1 MYNQGYNAYIHT
13 SHTGYHQPILMT
25 HHYCTWTCYHV
36 QQQQL
41 KETMDTTRK
50 TNSHNHSNFLDNLCQ
65 LLHNTS
71 HCGVYSQNLRVN
83 HCLHRLL
90 NSPTRS
96 WDSVVSLVADRNTML
111 ATLHWGGPEFS
122 CCVCWYF
129 SIRQSLHCLAWR
141 EVTSGKAYFGEPPI
155 HYTCISYI
163 KSPLQHITVTPHH
176 LLHAVSPVASAVAI
190 HQCMCVYVKES
201 VVCVSVAQYLQL

>member
-1 MYNQGYNAYIHT
+1 METQFSVCQLSSTASNSLLSPHSHGVPASFNSHT
-13 SHTGYHQPILMT
+13 CTILSSHTGMATALDVQPWLQCLHSHIPHWLPPAHT
-25 HHYCTWTCYHV
+25 HDSPLLHSTWHHV

-41 KETMDTTRK
+41 KETMATTRN
-50 TNSHNHSNFLDNLCQ
+50 TNSHNHSNFLDNNFCL

-96 WDSVVSLVADRNTML
+96 LDSVVSLVTNRNTML

-122 CCVCWYF
+122 CCVLIF
-129 SIRQSLHCLAWR
+129 LHQ
-141 EVTSGKAYFGEPPI
+141 T
-155 HYTCISYI
+155 ISAL
-163 KSPLQHITVTPHH
+163 P
-176 LLHAVSPVASAVAI
+176 
-190 HQCMCVYVKES
+190 
-201 VVCVSVAQYLQL
+201 

>member
-65 LLHNTS
+65 LLHNNSLT
-71 HCGVYSQNLRVN
+71 GVYSHNLRVN

-90 NSPTRS
+90 YSPTRS
-96 WDSVVSLVADRNTML
+96 LDSVVSLVTDRNTML

-122 CCVCWYF
+122 CCVLILLHQTITALPCLKRNHQWE
-129 SIRQSLHCLAWR
+129 SLYWR
-141 EVTSGKAYFGEPPI
+141 TTYITPAHHILNHQYNTSLL
-155 HYTCISYI
+155 H
-163 KSPLQHITVTPHH
+163 HITF
-176 LLHAVSPVASAVAI
+176 S
-190 HQCMCVYVKES
+190 M
-201 VVCVSVAQYLQL
+201 